1 MGLVISMRPV
11 LPELDRRL
19 PSQGHQDRKSILVVH
34 ISWSWELKEHMLLQ
48 KQMFY
53 APTDLLNY
61 VRKFLFL
68 FWLCCA
74 ASGIFVSWPGI
85 EPWVTAVK
93 SPNHWTARALPTK
106 LFYGNMCGNEL
117 DLKKTSYLS
126 GCIRSWLWHVGC
138 SSLTRDQTQAL
149 CTGSAVLATGP
160 PGKSH

>member
-117 DLKKTSYLS
+117 DLKKKPLIYLAALGL
-126 GCIRSWLWHVGC
+126 GCGMWDVVLWLGIKPRP
-138 SSLTRDQTQAL
+138 SAL
-149 CTGSAVLATGP
+149 AVQ
-160 PGKSH
+160 S